1 MKTVAEIAKLADV
14 SVQTV
19 YRALKKIKQ
28 SETGDITKKKA
39 NITYVTSDGEA
50 LLLERLTEGK
60 ANVQQT
66 LNDDKEVLN
75 EVKQEENEE
84 IIYLREQNTAL
95 QAELKAEREH
105 SRLQYDKLAAI
116 TEQMLEMS
124 KNQQVL
130 LGREQDRNNL
140 LLTESSKRKGIWQM
154 FKKPKSE

>member
-1 MKTVAEIAKLADV
+1 MKTVAEIATQTGV

-28 SETGDITKKKA
+28 SEIGDITKKKG
-39 NITYVTSDGEA
+39 NITYVTVEGEPILIA
-50 LLLERLTEGK
+50 RLAENNPQI
-60 ANVQQT
+60 NVNEDCFDEEQQHSVSE
-66 LNDDKEVLN
+66 LIE
-75 EVKQEENEE
+75 
-84 IIYLREQNTAL
+84 YLKEQNTIL
-95 QAELKAEREH
+95 QESLYIERLH
-105 SRLQYDKLAAI
+105 SRQQHDKLSSIAC
-116 TEQMLEMS
+116 QMVEIN